1 MEQEKLIEKS
11 LSYSVNVSN
20 SKVDSLRVNNDLQ
33 TVIRVFEDGKI
44 GIAGQIG
51 DCDEGELLHSAQ
63 AKLAQGIPYPCS
75 LVEGKVRSVDTVH
88 KIFGEGQMVPACKN
102 LLARLSTEYPDF
114 IFSNKINYSE
124 RAYSYEN
131 SKGTSYSY
139 SSDSLSMS
147 LVIKAAESA
156 NIMDLG
162 YDATRSYYSEDE
174 VVSDIGK
181 LLKVYRNKVEL
192 PEDAPVLVSY
202 DVCRYIL
209 AEMIA
214 EKYVS
219 GSSLLSG
226 KLGEKVF
233 NEKLNVVTDRSPKNE
248 SNIAF
253 FDDEG
258 ETCEDDRFYFVK
270 DGVLTGLSTYR
281 RSAANFNL
289 PLSGGASSNFDGVPS
304 FGFSGVKVLPTSE
317 KLSDLV
323 KGKAIYVAITSGGDM
338 TPSGDIGLPVMLAYL
353 YEDGKLLGTLPEF
366 SLSANVF
373 DILGKDFIG
382 VAKNDVFS
390 FSDEDLI
397 VAKFKI
403 NKQ

>member
-1 MEQEKLIEKS
+1 MEQEKIIEKT

-33 TVIRVFEDGKI
+33 TVVRVFDDGKI

-51 DCDEGELLHSAQ
+51 DSDGSELVKSAQ
-63 AKLAQGIPYPCS
+63 AKLAQGIPYPCN
-75 LVEGKVRSVDTVH
+75 LTEGKVRKENTFH
-88 KIFGEGQMVPACKN
+88 GIFGEGEMVPACKS
-102 LLARLSTEYPDF
+102 LLAKLSNQYPDF
-114 IFSNKINYSE
+114 IFSNKINYQK
-124 RAYSYEN
+124 RDYTYTN
-131 SKGTSYSY
+131 SKGTEFNYV
-139 SSDSLSMS
+139 SDSVVTS

-162 YDATRSYYSEDE
+162 YDAMQSYFNEDE
-174 VVSDIGK
+174 IVEDIGK
-181 LLKVYRNKVEL
+181 LLKAYRNKVEL
-192 PEDAPVLVSY
+192 PENLPVLISA
-202 DVCRYIL
+202 DVCRYIIQ
-209 AEMIA
+209 EIIA

-226 KLGEKVF
+226 KLGKKAF
-233 NEKLNVVTDRSPKNE
+233 NDKLNVVIDRSPDNKY
-248 SNIAF
+248 NIAF

-258 ETCEDDRFYFVK
+258 VTLDGDKFYFVK

-289 PLSGGASSNFDGVPS
+289 PLSGGANADFDGVPS
-304 FGFSGVKVLPTSE
+304 FGFAGTKVLPTAE
-317 KLSDLV
+317 KIGDLV

-338 TPSGDIGLPVMLAYL
+338 TPSGDIGLPIMLAFL
-353 YEDGKLLGTLPEF
+353 YEDGKLVGALPEF
-366 SLSANVF
+366 SLSANIF

-382 VAKNDVFS
+382 VVKNDVFAYA
-390 FSDEDLI
+390 DETLL
-397 VAKFKI
+397 VANFKV